1 MFKKVL
7 LSVMTLGL
15 LSTSP
20 VLALDPPPGHG
31 QLIDTLRAHGVY
43 VEINPN
49 EVCDA
54 TKTEKSM
61 HGVYTY
67 SERHSTPLMG
77 ICQDYGGNGEQTI
90 WTENDLDTLRHETIH
105 YIQDC
110 INGSVDGE
118 LAPLYDGP
126 GGYSNIEYGI
136 KDIIGV
142 IGPEQA
148 QAIITRYEAA
158 GASPEI
164 IQLELE
170 AFYLAKSQTAET
182 IATVV
187 DAKCPV
193 Q

>member
-7 LSVMTLGL
+7 LGVMTLGL

-20 VLALDPPPGHG
+20 ALALDPPPGHG

-54 TKTEKSM
+54 TKTESSV

-77 ICQDYGGNGEQTI
+77 ICQDYGGTGAQTI

-105 YIQDC
+105 FIQDC
-110 INGSVDGE
+110 IDGDVDGE
-118 LAPLYDGP
+118 LAAIYDGP
-126 GGYSNIEYGI
+126 GGNSNIEYGI

-142 IGPEQA
+142 IGPEKSL
-148 QAIITRYEAA
+148 AIINRYEAA
-158 GASPEI
+158 NVSPEI

-170 AFYLAKSQTAET
+170 AFYLASSQKAET
-182 IATVV
+182 IAKVV
-187 DAKCPV
+187 EATCPA